1 MIQIDSRR
9 FESVVDQFTKDDDF
23 YVRTTI
29 SDTYNLTENDIEEI
43 RNAKRLSIVGI
54 MRIGMSNRFI
64 EKELWVYELLEN
76 TRCEHTFDGQVFSWK
91 ANVVSWEVKDGT

>member
-9 FESVVDQFTKDDDF
+9 FEAVVDQFTKEDDF

-29 SDTYNLTENDIEEI
+29 SDTYNLSQSDIDEI
-43 RNAKRLSIVGI
+43 KAAERLSIIGR
-54 MRIGMSNRFI
+54 MPIGMSDRFI

-76 TRCEHTFDGQVFSWK
+76 TRCEHTVDGQVFSWK
-91 ANVVSWEVKDGT
+91 ANVVA